1 MIFSLS
7 LINGMSIGIEFIF
20 DKQEQEHIMILDL
33 LIIRLIVV
41 KGN

>member
-7 LINGMSIGIEFIF
+7 LINGMSIGIEFLF
-20 DKQEQEHIMILDL
+20 YEQAQEHIMILDL